1 MCEWYQSVKNNG
13 IQMEAEEL
21 DIDLQIIITDTIFN
35 SYFNVFLC
43 VFTHTA
49 YYSQREH
56 VFITVS
62 CQLIQ
67 G

>member
-1 MCEWYQSVKNNG
+1 
-13 IQMEAEEL
+13 MEAEEL
-21 DIDLQIIITDTIFN
+21 DVDLQIIITDTIFN